1 MNKRTTLLYWTPR
14 LLGIAAILFIG
25 FLSLDTLGSS
35 TTFTDLF
42 MLLLPA
48 MVLTLI
54 LAIAWRWELTGGI
67 TFLLLGLGLIPFI
80 YNLNHGRNHFS
91 VTQSLLVVLIVN
103 VPLVLTGLLFI
114 VSYYRKNKTAMDA
127 LS

>member
-1 MNKRTTLLYWTPR
+1 MNKHTTLLYWTPR

-25 FLSLDTLGSS
+25 FLSLDTLASA
-35 TTFTDLF
+35 TTVTDLF

-48 MVLTLI
+48 MALTLI
-54 LAIAWRWELTGGI
+54 LAIAWRWELAGGI
-67 TFLLLGLGLIPFI
+67 TFLLMGLGLIPFI

-91 VTQSLLVVLIVN
+91 VGQSLLVVLIVN
-103 VPLVLTGLLFI
+103 VPLVLIGLLFI
-114 VSYYRKNKTAMDA
+114 VSYYRKNKTGMGV